1 MSEPF
6 LSNRIPLGKVQLSE
20 NLLEKYQAFLRSTV
34 DSNHVPPAIL
44 LSCKTRIRQIHGLEE
59 DENIDGLDVPVISSS
74 VDESAQKTA
83 LVIAEKITFDVH
95 GIDDVEMDE
104 LKRSLGE
111 PGCVQLITALA
122 FFDVESRLERVLGA
136 F

>member
-1 MSEPF
+1 MSAPL

-20 NLLEKYQAFLRSTV
+20 NLLEKYQAFLLSTI
-34 DSNHVPPAIL
+34 DSNHVPPEIL

-59 DENIDGLDVPVISSS
+59 ESIDGLDVPVISSS
-74 VDESAQKTA
+74 LDESAQKTA

-95 GIDDVEMDE
+95 GIDDGEMDE
-104 LKRSLGE
+104 LKRFLGE

>member
-1 MSEPF
+1 L

-20 NLLEKYQAFLRSTV
+20 NLLEKYQAFLLSTI
-34 DSNHVPPAIL
+34 DSNHVPPEIL

-59 DENIDGLDVPVISSS
+59 ESIDGLDVPVISSS
-74 VDESAQKTA
+74 LDESAQKTA

-95 GIDDVEMDE
+95 GIDDGEMDE
-104 LKRSLGE
+104 LKRFLGE

>member
-1 MSEPF
+1 M
-6 LSNRIPLGKVQLSE
+6 QLPE

-34 DSNHVPPAIL
+34 DSNHVPLAVL
-44 LSCKTRIRQIHGLEE
+44 HSCKTRIRQIHGLEE
-59 DENIDGLDVPVISSS
+59 AENIDGLDAPVISSS
-74 VDESAQKTA
+74 ADESVQKTA

-95 GIDDVEMDE
+95 GIEDVEVDE
-104 LKRSLGE
+104 LKRFLGE
-111 PGCVQLITALA
+111 SGCVQLITALA